1 MDPSQKMSLSDKN
14 KRTELLAEFM
24 YWLFESF
31 IVPLVS
37 AHFYITESSISNSQK
52 IFYFRHDLW
61 RTLAEPALQDLKLVM
76 FKECPTPY
84 NQPSR
89 RLGHCQVRLLPKE
102 NGFRPIMNLAKRPT
116 MPVRMIMRSRCYSVD
131 SETGIGTL

>member
-1 MDPSQKMSLSDKN
+1 MDASQKMSLSDKN
-14 KRTELLAEFM
+14 KRIELLAEFL

-37 AHFYITESSISNSQK
+37 AHFYVTESSISNSQK

-61 RTLAEPALQDLKLVM
+61 RMLSEPALQDLKLVM
-76 FKECPTPY
+76 FEECPTSYSP
-84 NQPSR
+84 QLR

-102 NGFRPIMNLAKRPT
+102 NGFRPIMNLGKRPT
-116 MPVRMIMRSRCYSVD
+116 VAVRMVLI
-131 SETGIGTL
+131 LL

>member
-1 MDPSQKMSLSDKN
+1 MDASQKMSLSDKN
-14 KRTELLAEFM
+14 KRTELLAEFL

-37 AHFYITESSISNSQK
+37 AHFYVTESSISNSQR

-61 RTLAEPALQDLKLVM
+61 RLLAEPALQDLKLVM
-76 FKECPTPY
+76 FEECPTPI
-84 NQPSR
+84 NEPFR

-116 MPVRMIMRSRCYSVD
+116 VTVRITMIFYCGAD
-131 SETGIGTL
+131 SNTGIETI